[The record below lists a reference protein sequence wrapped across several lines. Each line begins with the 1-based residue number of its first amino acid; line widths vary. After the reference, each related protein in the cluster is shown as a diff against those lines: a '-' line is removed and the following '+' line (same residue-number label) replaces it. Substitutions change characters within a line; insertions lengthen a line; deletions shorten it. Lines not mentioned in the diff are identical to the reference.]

1 MRVRVGPVLGA
12 VAVVVVGLL
21 AGCSSG
27 GGAKAAPSPTK
38 TADTYGCLSQA
49 QADRGSFGL
58 PSNGVKRDAYFQDSD
73 AGHARAA
80 VVFSHQNGG
89 SLCDW
94 YPYLA
99 EFTKAGYA
107 VLPFS
112 SQGEVPEDIAAA
124 EDYLKAK
131 GVTSVALVGASK
143 GGTASLV
150 AGAHPGSLPVPAV
163 VSLSGPE
170 QFGDFD
176 GVKAVTASK
185 AAEFFAA
192 EENDQP
198 FADNAA
204 SLHRQAVSPAKQL
217 KIYPGVHHGAPLLQ
231 DGALPDVLAFLAK
244 YVPAAG

>member
-1 MRVRVGPVLGA
+1 MRRTIRPVLGA
-12 VAVVVVGLL
+12 ALAVGLL
-21 AGCSSG
+21 AGCGSG
-27 GGAKAAPSPTK
+27 GAAKAAPSPSR
-38 TADTYGCLSQA
+38 TAATYGCLSQTE
-49 QADRGSFGL
+49 ADKGSFGL
-58 PSNGVKRDAYFQDSD
+58 PSSGVERDAYFRDSD
-73 AGHARAA
+73 AGHATTA

-99 EFTKAGYA
+99 AFTKAGYA
-107 VLPFS
+107 VLPFT
-112 SQGEVPEDIAAA
+112 SQGEVPEDIHSA
-124 EDYLKAK
+124 EEYLKGK
-131 GVTSVALVGASK
+131 GVTTVALVGASK

-150 AGAHPGSLPVPAV
+150 AGSRPGVLPVPAV

-192 EENDQP
+192 EEYDQP
-198 FADNAA
+198 FADNAG
-204 SLHRQAVSPAKQL
+204 SLHRQAVSPAKQVKL
-217 KIYPGVHHGAPLLQ
+217 YSGANHGALLLR

-244 YVPAAG
+244 YAPVS